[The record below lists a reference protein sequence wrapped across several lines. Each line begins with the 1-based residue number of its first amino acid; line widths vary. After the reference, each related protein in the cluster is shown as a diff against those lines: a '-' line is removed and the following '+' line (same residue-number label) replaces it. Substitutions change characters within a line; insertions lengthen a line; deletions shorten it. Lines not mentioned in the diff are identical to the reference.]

1 MDNEKILVW
10 TDIPKT
16 KIQEYLLEIADK
28 IRYEENVSMQQNNI
42 IAEFEYLNM
51 KNSARQNINAF
62 FELLDELL
70 YFMRNEENLTED
82 LVVGKFGKRRR

>member
-1 MDNEKILVW
+1 MDNEKILGW
-10 TDIPKT
+10 TDIPQT

-28 IRYEENVSMQQNNI
+28 VKYEENVSMQQNNI

-70 YFMRNEENLTED
+70 YFIKNDYAIGQNKEG
-82 LVVGKFGKRRR
+82 VK